1 MDGRDGIGGSLS
13 SADERRALWQARSDH
28 ASFPQRAITTTHP
41 AGTAVD
47 EISLTDLAILFLLS
61 TAPLIFALALLSS
74 GMTDAFSTTYMTLGE
89 IFAYT
94 GRLTNA
100 NGVEIT
106 KVESMSV
113 VSKTR
118 AVCRMRWSVS
128 RNLK

>member
-1 MDGRDGIGGSLS
+1 MF
-13 SADERRALWQARSDH
+13 ERVDQDVLGALR
-28 ASFPQRAITTTHP
+28 R
-41 AGTAVD
+41 
-47 EISLTDLAILFLLS
+47 LAILFLLS